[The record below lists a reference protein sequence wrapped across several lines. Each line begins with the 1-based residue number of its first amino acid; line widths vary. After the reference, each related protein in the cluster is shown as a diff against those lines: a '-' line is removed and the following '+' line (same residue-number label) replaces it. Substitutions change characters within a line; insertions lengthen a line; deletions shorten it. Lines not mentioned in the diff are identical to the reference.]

1 MSRTFHARELNM
13 SARIIAILCIDAD
26 PDRPEYGGMRYDC
39 RDKLSWR
46 QLPELAT
53 KIATLRASLFERF
66 GVKLR
71 LTWFI
76 RADSQIREI
85 HGNAA
90 WSIKEFEGMWNE
102 LSRAGDE
109 LAWHPHAW
117 RWSDARNC
125 WYNETVDTAY
135 MLESFDV
142 GFEAFRKGIGRSPA
156 SSRVGINFHNN
167 STMGKLDSLG
177 VKADLSGHPGLKLFY
192 ARPEVG
198 GPVEEGFDW
207 SRTNPEPYHPA
218 RDDYQ
223 RPSKDRSL
231 NILEIPVTTWHK
243 APNSFDFWKGLVPI
257 RLHGGI
263 GYVRPAVKGWF
274 IPSVWGLSP
283 RFELGLTEVLRRAK
297 KNGIAHYASSMHP
310 DDISDASYH
319 RLRSNL
325 EYMIGVTDAKGI
337 NLDFVTASQARG
349 YFPKS

>member
-1 MSRTFHARELNM
+1 MRELNM
-13 SARIIAILCIDAD
+13 GARIIAILCIDAD

-46 QLPELAT
+46 QLPELAN
-53 KIATLRASLFERF
+53 KIATLRESLFERF

-76 RADSQIREI
+76 RADSQIRDI

-90 WSIKEFEGMWNE
+90 WSIKKFERMWKE

-117 RWSDARNC
+117 RWSDAKKC
-125 WYNETVDTAY
+125 WYNETGDAAY
-135 MLESFDV
+135 ILESFDV
-142 GFEAFRKGIGRSPA
+142 GFQAFCDALGYSPA

-167 STMGKLDSLG
+167 ATMGKLDSLG
-177 VKADLSGHPGLKLFY
+177 VKADLSGHPGLKFWY
-192 ARPEVG
+192 ARAKVG

-207 SRTNPEPYHPA
+207 SKTDPKPYHPA

-231 NILEIPVTTWHK
+231 NILEIPLTTWHK
-243 APNSFDFWKGLVPI
+243 APNSFAFWKGLLPI
-257 RLHGGI
+257 RLQGRI
-263 GYVRPAVKGWF
+263 SYVRPAVKGWF
-274 IPSVWGLSP
+274 IPGVWGISH
-283 RFELGLTEVLRRAK
+283 RFELGLTDVLRRAK
-297 KNGIAHYASSMHP
+297 ENGIAHYASSMHP
-310 DDISDASYH
+310 DDISDANYP

-325 EYMIGVTDAKGI
+325 EYVIRVTEENNID
-337 NLDFVTASQARG
+337 LDFASATQA
-349 YFPKS
+349 YENFTKS